1 MAGVTQGVTF
11 YGDWA
16 LAHEMTRSL
25 KSGEYV
31 KSLRKDFDALA
42 KAIAQ
47 EIQRHIQR
55 QDLPWPAL
63 SSRTIA
69 AKGHDRIYIDTGR
82 YFEAIRYK
90 VTKRSRHKLRL
101 DVFMHGN
108 HPSGISMEQLAF
120 YLEGGTTRIPRRRLW
135 KPVFN
140 QIGGMKE
147 FVDLVENFKGVGF
160 RGR

>member
-1 MAGVTQGVTF
+1 MGTTQGVTF

-16 LAHEMTRSL
+16 MAQSMSQSFRS
-25 KSGEYV
+25 GDFV
-31 KSLRKDFDALA
+31 KSLRKDFEALA
-42 KAIAQ
+42 KAIAI

-63 SSRTIA
+63 SSSTIR
-69 AKGHDRIYIDTGR
+69 AKGHDRIFIDTGQ

-90 VTKRSRHKLRL
+90 VTKRSRYKLRL

-120 YLEGGTTRIPRRRLW
+120 YLEGGTTRIPARRLW

-147 FVDLVENFKGVGF
+147 FTDITENFKNSGF